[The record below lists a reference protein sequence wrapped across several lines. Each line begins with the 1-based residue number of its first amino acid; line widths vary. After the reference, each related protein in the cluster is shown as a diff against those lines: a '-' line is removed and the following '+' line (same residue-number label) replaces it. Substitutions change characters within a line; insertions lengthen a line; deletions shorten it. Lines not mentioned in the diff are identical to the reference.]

1 MQAKVR
7 PCAWPPGPPG
17 PSPSSN
23 FQRAGEDLT
32 LTGEEERK
40 GDLPRELLKPFFV
53 PFFEGTWP
61 TFLPLRAE
69 GVGTDEGNDRGEDRR
84 SLRGAGKMP
93 PPPRADSVL
102 VGTLRAR
109 GDMENT
115 ASPGSHRLGD
125 GSTPGTMLRAVHE
138 DHCPMSSILKWTP
151 VSYLHISTIRMCLT
165 AQGILT
171 RNRSS
176 IGSIV

>member
-69 GVGTDEGNDRGEDRR
+69 GVGTDEGDDRGEDRR

-93 PPPRADSVL
+93 PPP
-102 VGTLRAR
+102 GQ
-109 GDMENT
+109 T
-115 ASPGSHRLGD
+115 ASWWGPCELEVIWKTQPPLAPTDWAMAPRQA
-125 GSTPGTMLRAVHE
+125 P
-138 DHCPMSSILKWTP
+138 C
-151 VSYLHISTIRMCLT
+151 
-165 AQGILT
+165 
-171 RNRSS
+171 
-176 IGSIV
+176 